1 MVLFFFYFVQ
11 DVVVIHVKSAII
23 HDRLGCPKNL
33 ETKRISFTLPSMISR
48 KSMCQILPP
57 LPPHCTMTPK
67 LKPRRKNNFCFQM
80 RANDNSSR
88 ETEVICELDQG
99 NLEPGVNFDC
109 SRKSRNC
116 SFITQIL
123 SKCTLYT
130 SKSHGMY
137 CVTSRHKKC
146 NILGLHICER
156 KLLAYIFN
164 PLKKYIYSCVLLISW

>member
-1 MVLFFFYFVQ
+1 MVLFFLYFAQ
-11 DVVVIHVKSAII
+11 DVVVVPVKAAII
-23 HDRLGCPKNL
+23 QDRFGCPKNL
-33 ETKRISFTLPSMISR
+33 ETKRISFTHLSISR

-57 LPPHCTMTPK
+57 FPPHCTMTPK
-67 LKPRRKNNFCFQM
+67 FKPRRKNNFCFQM
-80 RANDNSSR
+80 TANDNSSR
-88 ETEVICELDQG
+88 ETKVICELDQG

-109 SRKSRNC
+109 TRKSRNC

-137 CVTSRHKKC
+137 CVTSRQKKC
-146 NILGLHICER
+146 NIFGLHICER

-164 PLKKYIYSCVLLISW
+164 PSKKNIYSCVLLISW